1 MYYIMFWRELIFL
14 LNFFQNDVILSDK
27 ICTLDRQ
34 MLINIEKKDQSRKV
48 WNIRDPIGNAYVAQG
63 VNRG

>member
-1 MYYIMFWRELIFL
+1 MQLNMYYIMFWRELIFL

-48 WNIRDPIGNAYVAQG
+48 
-63 VNRG
+63 